1 MFDGSSCE
9 FQSCVGVMLVSA
21 ERYESEHALRFTSK
35 ASNNQNEYETI
46 ITYLKLA
53 RKLSSHRYLLSDF
66 PLVVNQINAE
76 LEKKEE
82 QLIKYLEMTKLI
94 IMALEIVRVKRVQ
107 RENNKRTDVIT
118 TLISSIILELG
129 NMIYVNLLQIPN
141 MEEPNNYC
149 VNHFISWMT
158 PIF

>member
-1 MFDGSSCE
+1 MHCCKTSRHPTNEGQEIHVKFNMANVWTSMFDGSSRE
-9 FQSCVGVMLVSA
+9 FQSCVGVVLVSA

-46 ITYLKLA
+46 IAYMKLA

-82 QLIKYLEMTKLI
+82 QLIKYLEMTKLG
-94 IMALEIVRVKRVQ
+94 IMALEIVRVKRV
-107 RENNKRTDVIT
+107 
-118 TLISSIILELG
+118 
-129 NMIYVNLLQIPN
+129 
-141 MEEPNNYC
+141 
-149 VNHFISWMT
+149 
-158 PIF
+158 